1 MEVAD
6 LAEKKKTSKKTS
18 GVETFNRNKHVASHH
33 RAAASATAAHLM
45 AYPPLALTAPL
56 PPVSYGQTVTGGT
69 FSSSGEVSSSAV
81 ALASASAQKA
91 LSCLER
97 LAAVDDA
104 NARVDGGGNDG
115 QSVNTSAII
124 SAAKLRVAA
133 LRAALA
139 AVEEEARAAG
149 SLSPAHWRRCS
160 QIFTSLSSL
169 WAHSRDAEAEATA
182 EAHALFKTRTKG
194 ATAAETL
201 EGDDEVSEELAYERA
216 FGRHAEMFADLQI
229 APDGVEQLGDDD
241 DVNDELIKKKALR
254 KALRSGT
261 GGDSDDDDDS
271 DDDNATDDETK
282 ARVHAAKLAGL
293 LEGDLLEEVVSAHRR
308 LLGGLLG
315 PPAPPPPPTSGS
327 VDPATQ
333 MAGKY
338 FHLPYSTSLIAHTRL
353 TLFFYLSAQKDP
365 SGWWAVSGAKPS
377 PQKYGKVLS
386 PDEGTCCVSFYRKI
400 PLYFPSSQLP

>member
-169 WAHSRDAEAEATA
+169 WAHSRDAEVEATA

-271 DDDNATDDETK
+271 DDDNETDDETK

-315 PPAPPPPPTSGS
+315 PPAPPPPPTSTTPGN
-327 VDPATQ
+327 AN
-333 MAGKY
+333 G
-338 FHLPYSTSLIAHTRL
+338 
-353 TLFFYLSAQKDP
+353 
-365 SGWWAVSGAKPS
+365 G
-377 PQKYGKVLS
+377 
-386 PDEGTCCVSFYRKI
+386 
-400 PLYFPSSQLP
+400 